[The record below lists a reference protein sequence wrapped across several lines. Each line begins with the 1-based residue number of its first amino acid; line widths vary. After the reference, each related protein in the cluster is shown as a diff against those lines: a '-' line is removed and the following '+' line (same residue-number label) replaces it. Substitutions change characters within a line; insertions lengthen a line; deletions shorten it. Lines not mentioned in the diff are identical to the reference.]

1 MTVWI
6 SRELALGIHDEQLAQ
21 HGGAI
26 GIRDEGLL
34 EGALAR
40 PLNLASYGD
49 PDLAEIAAMYA
60 IGIARNHPFVDG
72 NKRTAFACMVTFI
85 WLNGG
90 DFAPTEVDATVMT
103 LRLAAGDLSDQEFI
117 GWVRQHVAIPPP

>member
-1 MTVWI
+1 MTVWVG
-6 SRELALGIHDEQLAQ
+6 RELALAIHDEQLAQ

-26 GIRDEGLL
+26 GVRDDGLL
-34 EGALAR
+34 EGALGR
-40 PLNLASYGD
+40 PLNLASYGQ
-49 PDLAEIAAMYA
+49 PDLAELAAMYA

-90 DFAPTEVDATVMT
+90 DFSPTEVDATVMT
-103 LRLAAGDLSDQEFI
+103 LRLAAGDTTDEEFTA
-117 GWVRQHVAIPPP
+117 WVREHITHPAA

>member
-1 MTVWI
+1 MTVWVG
-6 SRELALGIHDEQLAQ
+6 RTLALAIHDEQLAQ

-40 PLNLASYGD
+40 PLNHASYGD
-49 PDLAEIAAMYA
+49 PDLPELAAMYA

-85 WLNGG
+85 WLNGA
-90 DFAPTEVDATVMT
+90 DFGPSEVDATITM
-103 LRLAAGDLSDQEFI
+103 LRLASGELTDEEFTT
-117 GWVRQHVAIPPP
+117 WVRDNTVLPPA

>member
-1 MTVWI
+1 MTVWV
-6 SRELALGIHDEQLAQ
+6 SRALALAIHDEQLAQ

-26 GIRDEGLL
+26 GVRDEGLL

-49 PDLAEIAAMYA
+49 PDLAELAAMYA

-85 WLNGG
+85 WLNGA
-90 DFAPTEVDATVMT
+90 DFDPTEVDATLMT
-103 LRLAAGDLSDQEFI
+103 LRLAAGELTDDEFTT
-117 GWVRQHVAIPPP
+117 WVRSNTIPPPG

>member
-1 MTVWI
+1 MTVWV
-6 SRELALGIHDEQLAQ
+6 SRALALAIHDEQLAQ

-49 PDLAEIAAMYA
+49 PDLAELAAMYA

-85 WLNGG
+85 WLNGA
-90 DFAPTEVDATVMT
+90 DFDPTEVDATLMT
-103 LRLAAGDLSDQEFI
+103 LRLAAGELTDDEFTT
-117 GWVRQHVAIPPP
+117 WVRSNTIPPPG